1 MNREVLL
8 GTLLYALS
16 TIVLF
21 IFFFNSGFESH
32 FFVALAL
39 FLFLSLSFGYI
50 ISNYILSQKRE
61 VDENLLTL
69 SKEILHELNIPL
81 ATIKANSSLLK
92 RSLKEDQ
99 KGLKRLGRIDDA
111 SFRLERLYRELVY
124 SIKKEIHPIEK
135 EVFSLDNLLKEH
147 VEGFRLMQRNSFSLE
162 FEPLSIVVDRI
173 GFEKVIDN
181 LISNAMKYSSKESE
195 IIISLVKNELTF
207 TDHGV
212 GMDETELLRIFE
224 RYYQLDSK
232 KSGEGIGLALVK
244 SYCDGEGI
252 GIVIDSQKGL
262 GTKVILDL
270 TNVIA

>member
-8 GTLLYALS
+8 GMLLYALS

-21 IFFFNSGFESH
+21 IFFFNSEFESH
-32 FFVALAL
+32 FFVALVL

-50 ISNYILSQKRE
+50 ISSYILSQKRE
-61 VDENLLTL
+61 VDENLLNL

-81 ATIKANSSLLK
+81 STIKANSSLLK

-111 SFRLERLYRELVY
+111 SIRLERLYRELVY

-135 EVFSLDNLLKEH
+135 EVFSVDDLIKEH
-147 VEGFRLMQRNSFSLE
+147 VEGFRLMQRNSFFLE
-162 FEPLSIVVDRI
+162 FDPLSIVVDRI

-195 IIISLVKNELTF
+195 IVISLVENELTF
-207 TDHGV
+207 TDRGV

-232 KSGEGIGLALVK
+232 KNGEGIGLALVK

-252 GIVIDSQKGL
+252 GIVIDSQKGV

-270 TNVIA
+270 TNVLS